1 MVILMIEKRKNPA
14 MTDSEMYELSS
25 IQEFIEKERRHDQLD
40 RLMEVKSQKK
50 TWLKTVFFCLALNL
64 TFVGLGLIGIFYK

>member
-1 MVILMIEKRKNPA
+1 MIEKRKNPA

-25 IQEFIEKERRHDQLD
+25 IKEFIEKERRHDQLD

-50 TWLKTVFFCLALNL
+50 VWFNIVLASFLLNL
-64 TFVGLGLIGIFYK
+64 ILLVFAIIGYLKDVQ